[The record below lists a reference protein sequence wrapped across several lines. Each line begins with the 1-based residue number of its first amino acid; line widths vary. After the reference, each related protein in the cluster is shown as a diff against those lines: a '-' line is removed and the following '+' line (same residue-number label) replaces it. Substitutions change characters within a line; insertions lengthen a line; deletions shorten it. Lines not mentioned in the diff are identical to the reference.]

1 MSARKYIAVISAAA
15 IISIMVLYALFKLP
29 SPMESIPVDA
39 GWLGFLFIFANGFF
53 LSYLLDKSKLRILER
68 FLLTVGLG
76 FGLTFVVMTLIG
88 VFWDFALLTL
98 LLTQVALLVV
108 LVAIAVFQGFKI
120 KLDTIHLPKK
130 NSFRLNK
137 LNPVHVFLLSIIAVL
152 FFVALYD
159 TVSLPAT
166 EWDSLTYG
174 VNYAKIMFQAH
185 SIPLIA
191 GPSIGI
197 EMSAAYPPGIQLT
210 AVFLY
215 LFARNA
221 NDFYYRLL
229 QPIFSMATLIVTY
242 KFAMLLNKNR
252 TLAIFAVSVLSLVPY
267 FWELTIEES
276 YLMALTFLLTLAAFF
291 FCKAYMSNSSDAKKY
306 ELIGALFCS
315 FAALTSYIGLF
326 GFGILLLYAVIKKS
340 SVKRVAL
347 LTALVLV
354 VLLAWYARNL
364 ALLGNPVFPF
374 FGIGKYLDPLLK
386 SSTAQHFLHYTQIPL
401 FALTGT
407 LAKIGV
413 VASLVGIGYFTF
425 SKRKNLV
432 VVLPLYFL
440 LICAAVMTFHVPFAR
455 YIIVAVPVLTVFF
468 SFIINSIPK
477 RRRLTLAILAVL
489 ISVIVLSSALML
501 PYVNTVKPPSHAG
514 EDKWQYISRIYEE
527 GDAWQWINQNT
538 PVNAKIAT
546 FDIKQY
552 YMNRT
557 VFSLDGNE
565 SVPLYHMST
574 IQDAL
579 QFLQDNGV
587 GYILSVPWA
596 SPTDNRL
603 PPAYNWCPL
612 TTYLGD
618 PDYLPPLFVGQ
629 NGTTVYHV
637 GALDNGTV
645 NQAFAQKDMV
655 PPLKNFIV
663 NVTITNINSSFLGE
677 FYLPIPVDY
686 RSENVTA
693 SVISSKP
700 LQVQL
705 FNERLPLDKVENP
718 LNFMIA
724 SSPLDTNSGLA
735 NYTLNWKIDKAGY
748 FTIRVVDNETIWQG
762 AFNVTLNLAFHDY
775 SKKASG

>member
-1 MSARKYIAVISAAA
+1 LLAV
-15 IISIMVLYALFKLP
+15 ALLLAKLLP
-29 SPMESIPVDA
+29 PPLESVPLDA
-39 GWLGFLFIFANGFF
+39 GWLGVLFIFANGFF
-53 LSYLLDKSKLRILER
+53 LSYLLDKNKVGIVER

-88 VFWDFALLTL
+88 VFWNFSMLTL
-98 LLTQVALLVV
+98 LLAQAALLVV
-108 LVAIAVFQGFKI
+108 LGATAVIQGFKI
-120 KLDTIHLPKK
+120 KFDTIHMPKK

-137 LNPVHVFLLSIIAVL
+137 LNIVHLFLMGIIAVL

-215 LFARNA
+215 LFAGNA

-229 QPIFSMATLIVTY
+229 QPIFSIATLIVTY

-252 TLAIFAVSVLSLVPY
+252 TFSIFAISVLSLVPY

-306 ELIGALFCS
+306 EIIGALFCG

-347 LTALVLV
+347 LTALALV
-354 VLLAWYARNL
+354 VLLTWYARNL
-364 ALLGNPVFPF
+364 VLLGNPVFPF
-374 FGIGKYLDPLLK
+374 FGIGKYLDPLLR
-386 SSTAQHFLHYTQIPL
+386 SSTVQHFQHYLKVYPFGLMSTI
-401 FALTGT
+401 AKVGVGV
-407 LAKIGV
+407 LA
-413 VASLVGIGYFTF
+413 VGIGYFTF
-425 SKRKNLV
+425 SKRKDFRL
-432 VVLPLYFL
+432 VLPLYFL
-440 LICAAVMTFHVPFAR
+440 LICASVMALHVAFTR
-455 YIIVAVPVLTVFF
+455 YIIVALPVLAIFF
-468 SFIINSIPK
+468 AAPFRCIPK
-477 RRRLTLAILAVL
+477 KRGLTLVASAVL
-489 ISVIVLSSALML
+489 IVVIVLSSAMVL
-501 PYVNTVKPPSHAG
+501 PYVNTVKPPSQTG

-552 YMNRT
+552 YINRT

-565 SVPLYHMST
+565 SAPLYHMST

-612 TTYLGD
+612 TKYLGD
-618 PDYLPPLFVGQ
+618 PDYLPPLYVGQ
-629 NGTTVYHV
+629 NGTTIYHV
-637 GALDNGTV
+637 GPLDEQTV
-645 NQAFAQKDMV
+645 SQAFAQRGMV
-655 PPLKNFIV
+655 TPTKHATFNM
-663 NVTITNINSSFLGE
+663 TISNAAYPFMSDI
-677 FYLPIPVDY
+677 YLPIPVDY
-686 RSENVTA
+686 RNQTITV
-693 SVISSKP
+693 SVNSSKP
-700 LQVQL
+700 LDLELRNEL
-705 FNERLPLDKVENP
+705 FPDN
-718 LNFMIA
+718 IA
-724 SSPLDTNSGLA
+724 SGNT
-735 NYTLNWKIDKAGY
+735 TLTWLIDRAGY
-748 FTIRVVDNETIWQG
+748 FTIRVIDNEGILQEPFT
-762 AFNVTLNLAFHDY
+762 VTLNLTFYDSYNAP
-775 SKKASG
+775 ST